1 MSTSAGAQLLAYLV
15 VLVALAL
22 PLARMIEAV
31 MAGRFALGRLLEA
44 PLYRLAG
51 IRPAHESGWLR

>member
-31 MAGRFALGRLLEA
+31 MAGGFALGRLQGA
-44 PLYRLAG
+44 PR
-51 IRPAHESGWLR
+51 